1 MKVEHIAAAIA
12 AAFCI
17 VTPRASPAS
26 DPRGNAPVT
35 RETSTLSADST
46 GVPPVPGGNAG
57 HELTAADVEA
67 WLNGLLTYGLK
78 IGDIAGAVVVV
89 VKDGKVLFQSGY
101 GYADVEKK
109 LPMDPERIMT
119 RIGSTSKLFTW
130 TAVMQLV
137 GQGKLDLNRNVDD
150 YLDFKVSPV
159 GGKPITLLDLMN
171 HEGGFEEGIKD
182 LLSMDPRAFQST
194 ERYLKQHP
202 RPLLFPPGTV
212 PAYSNYGTALAG
224 YIVQRVSGKSFE
236 RYIDEDI
243 FLPLGMQHSTFAQ
256 PLPERFKG
264 MISQG
269 FRTASAPPQPYEL
282 VTTQPAGG
290 AAITAADMARFMLAH
305 LQPGRLGNYDMLG
318 SHTAQLM
325 HSPSETPLPGFSTM
339 AHGFFYDT
347 RNGRTLIGHGGDTI
361 YFHTELELLPQE
373 GVGIFYSFN
382 SRGAAQAV
390 YGLRKAVL
398 DQFMDRYFP
407 DISAPNE
414 PPTLASATLDAGRI
428 AGRYESSRRVE
439 HGFLSVFYLLQQSV
453 IRANPDGTIVAP
465 KTIEPGEAHL
475 HEVAPD
481 VWREISGT
489 HQLALRN
496 VNGVRT
502 VLDSEDP
509 SSVLQEVPGHRS
521 APLNLT
527 AFAGSFLILAL
538 TVLLW
543 PVSHFVRR
551 HYQRALAYPAEGRRL
566 RTFLRLAATFDVLW
580 LVCWTIVL
588 LPVLSVQLDFY
599 STGHDPLIRTL
610 QLAGLVVIAV
620 AAGGIWSAWR
630 LCRLEGSWLYRIG
643 NGLIAAGLVGL
654 VWIGFIGGLIS
665 FNLNY

>member
-1 MKVEHIAAAIA
+1 MNVGRIATAII

-17 VTPRASPAS
+17 VASGASLAS
-26 DPRGNAPVT
+26 DPSSNPASA
-35 RETSTLSADST
+35 RETSAPSADGPT
-46 GVPPVPGGNAG
+46 ARPVPRVNTA
-57 HELTAADVEA
+57 HELTAADVDA
-67 WLNGLLTYGLK
+67 WLDGLLTYGLK
-78 IGDIAGAVVVV
+78 NADIAGAVVTV

-101 GYADVEKK
+101 GYADAEKK
-109 LPMDPERIMT
+109 LPMDPERTMT

-130 TAVMQLV
+130 TAVMQLI

-171 HEGGFEEGIKD
+171 HEGGFEEGLKD
-182 LLSMDPRAFQST
+182 LLSMDPHAFQST
-194 ERYLKQHP
+194 ETYLKQHP

-224 YIVQRVSGKSFE
+224 YIVQRVSGKSYE

-243 FLPLGMQHSTFAQ
+243 FQPLGMQHSTFAQ
-256 PLPERFKG
+256 PLPERFKD

-269 FRTASAPPQPYEL
+269 YRTASTPPQPYEL
-282 VTTQPAGG
+282 VVTQPAGG
-290 AAITAADMARFMLAH
+290 AATTAADMGRFMLAH
-305 LQPGRLGNYDMLG
+305 LQQGRLDNYDMLDTQ
-318 SHTAQLM
+318 TAHLM
-325 HSPSETPLPGFSTM
+325 HSPSESSLPGFSTM

-361 YFHTELELLPQE
+361 FFHTELELLPQE

-382 SRGAAQAV
+382 SRGRDDAV
-390 YGLRKAVL
+390 YGLRKALL
-398 DQFMDRYFP
+398 DQFLNRYFP
-407 DISAPNE
+407 QASVSPESPA
-414 PPTLASATLDAGRI
+414 LASAAVDARKI
-428 AGRYESSRRVE
+428 AGRYQTSRRVE
-439 HGFLSVFYLLQQSV
+439 HGFLSVFYLLQQTV
-453 IRANPDGTIVAP
+453 IRANPDGTILAP
-465 KTIEPGEAHL
+465 NTLEPGEAHL

-481 VWREISGT
+481 VWREIGGT
-489 HQLALRN
+489 RQLALRN
-496 VNGVRT
+496 VNGVKT

-527 AFAGSFLILAL
+527 ALVGSFLILAL
-538 TVLLW
+538 TILLW
-543 PVSHFVRR
+543 PVSYFVRR
-551 HYQRALAYPAEGRRL
+551 HYQHALAGPAEGRRL
-566 RTFLRLAATFDVLW
+566 RTFLRIAATLDVLW
-580 LVCWTIVL
+580 LVCWTMIL

-610 QLAGLVVIAV
+610 QLAGLVVIAL
-620 AAGGIWSAWR
+620 AAGGIWIVWR

-643 NGLIAAGLVGL
+643 NGLIAVGLVGL